1 LLIVLITAFRI
12 SAVSTYFE
20 TLPYRVSLETGL
32 VDMDRLEENAL
43 MYRPKVIVA
52 GTSAYCRNFDYKR
65 FKEICDKVGCYLMV
79 DMAHISGLIAAG
91 VIPTPFEYA
100 DIVTTTTHKSL
111 RGPRGAMIFFRKG
124 LRKTDAKTGKETL
137 YDLENPIN
145 FSVFPGHQGGPH
157 NHTITALAVALKQA
171 QTPEFKQYQEQVIKN
186 AKSLEHEFKGLGY
199 TLVTGGTDNHM
210 VLLDL
215 KPQALDGARVEAVLE
230 QVNIACNKNT
240 TPADKSALTPTGIR
254 IGAPAMTSRGM
265 GEDDFKRIANYID
278 SCIKICKEVQ
288 AALPKEANK
297 LKDFKAKVAGGEIE
311 KINSMKKE
319 IAEWAGT
326 FPLPV

>member
-1 LLIVLITAFRI
+1 MKRI

-20 TLPYRVSLETGL
+20 TFPYRVNLETGII
-32 VDMDRLEENAL
+32 DYEKLEENAL

-52 GTSAYCRNFDYKR
+52 GTSAYCRTIDYSR
-65 FKEICDKVGCYLMV
+65 MRQIADKVGCYLMV
-79 DMAHISGLIAAG
+79 DMAHISGLIAAK
-91 VIPTPFEYA
+91 VNDSPFPFA

-124 LRKTDAKTGKETL
+124 VRKSETKGGKTIDTL
-137 YDLENPIN
+137 YDLEAPIN

-171 QTPEFKQYQEQVIKN
+171 QSPEFRQYQEQVIKN
-186 AKSLEHEFKGLGY
+186 AKTLEVEFTSQGY
-199 TLVTGGTDNHM
+199 KLVTGGTDNHM

-215 KPQALDGARVEAVLE
+215 KPQGLDGARVEAVLE

-240 TPADKSALTPTGIR
+240 TPGDKSALTPCGIR

-265 GEDDFKRIANYID
+265 GEDDFKRIAGYID
-278 SCIKICKEVQ
+278 RCIKLCLHIQ
-288 AALPKEANK
+288 GQLPKEANK
-297 LKDFKAKVAGGEIE
+297 LTDFKNKITSGDVDEIKE
-311 KINSMKKE
+311 MKKD
-319 IAEWAGT
+319 IAAWAGT

>member
-1 LLIVLITAFRI
+1 
-12 SAVSTYFE
+12 
-20 TLPYRVSLETGL
+20 
-32 VDMDRLEENAL
+32 

-52 GTSAYCRNFDYKR
+52 GTSAYCRSFDYAR
-65 FKEICDKVGCYLMV
+65 FRKICDAVGCYLMV
-79 DMAHISGLIAAG
+79 DMAHISGLVAAG
-91 VIPTPFEYA
+91 VSPNPFEYA

-124 LRKTDAKTGKETL
+124 VRKTDAKTGKETL
-137 YDLENPIN
+137 YDLEGPIN

-186 AKSLEHEFKGLGY
+186 AKTLETEFHKLGY
-199 TLVTGGTDNHM
+199 KLVTDGTDNHM

-215 KPQALDGARVEAVLE
+215 KPVALDGARVEAVLE

-240 TPADKSALTPTGIR
+240 TPADKSALTPMGIR

-265 GEDDFKRIANYID
+265 GEDDFKRIAGYID
-278 SCIKICKEVQ
+278 TCIKLCKDVQ
-288 AALPKEANK
+288 SKLPKEANK
-297 LKDFKAKVAGGEIE
+297 LKDFKAKVASGNVEQ
-311 KINSMKKE
+311 INSLKKE
-319 IAEWAGT
+319 IAGWAGT

>member
-1 LLIVLITAFRI
+1 MNLN
-12 SAVSTYFE
+12 
-20 TLPYRVSLETGL
+20 TGII
-32 VDMDRLEENAL
+32 DYDRLEENAL
-43 MYRPKVIVA
+43 LYRPKVIVA
-52 GTSAYCRNFDYKR
+52 GTSAYCRNFDYPR
-65 FKEICDKVGCYLMV
+65 FRKICDKVGCYLMV
-79 DMAHISGLIAAG
+79 DMAHISGLVATG
-91 VIPTPFEYA
+91 ESPSPFEHA

-124 LRKTDAKTGKETL
+124 VRSVNAKTGKETL
-137 YDLENPIN
+137 YDLEGPIN

-171 QTPEFKQYQEQVIKN
+171 QSDDFKAYQKQVIKN
-186 AKSLEHEFKGLGY
+186 AKALETEFKSLGH

-215 KPQALDGARVEAVLE
+215 KPHGVDGARVEAVLE

-240 TPADKSALTPTGIR
+240 TPQDKSALSPMGIR

-265 GEDDFKRIANYID
+265 GEEDFKRVVGYFD
-278 SCIKICKEVQ
+278 KCITLAKELQ
-288 AALPKEANK
+288 ASLPKEANK
-297 LKDFKAKVAGGEIE
+297 LKDFKAKVAAGDIQQ
-311 KINSMKKE
+311 INDMKKE
-319 IAEWAGT
+319 IVAWAST